1 MPDLP
6 IDPYS
11 QPGPLPE
18 VNKISEVKTTAPS
31 LDEKSLK
38 SWWSKI
44 EASETKRK
52 DELETAYDLAIRYY
66 KSKQFPND
74 NSNNN
79 AVVVNYIASTFRLML
94 NAAYPNQPEYRVTGR
109 NPLGEQTKLIAE
121 MGLNYY
127 ARETDIEDENT
138 MIFIDSLLAGEGVSL
153 EAHSSQLVYTTEPK
167 KESAFPVPDAKE
179 NNTEGINKTPDEL
192 QYAEY
197 IKRSIPVSFR
207 ISPKDFIRDIT
218 AKSFKKARWCGRRIS
233 RKPIEEVLD
242 NSLYRSEALK
252 KLEASV
258 GREDGKIV
266 DLYELQIKRR
276 INGDIELWRL
286 VLCDQLR
293 SDYLYYDKEVYEG
306 EGFNYIIIQPN
317 KLGDDIYVVSEF
329 SQYKG
334 PQDQLNQI
342 HSKINEQISKSMI
355 QPVINEDALTKKGK
369 TAFLKGEGVI
379 TVKTGMNPANNAISQ
394 VETSRVHPDLYK
406 YEMITRDIF
415 RVVSGIGETMR
426 AGAQSTGSDT
436 LGEAQ
441 MIQGGSNLALSGFR
455 KSVRK
460 FLFEQGRKKLQII
473 RQFTTEEQ
481 YIPIM
486 GETGDI
492 PQELIDGK
500 FLKFSSQFIK
510 GDYGLDID
518 LDTMRQTN
526 EEVERA
532 QYERMIKGLLLL
544 EPGLAREGKRI
555 KYYDLAR
562 EWLRKFNKYNPSRY
576 FEDLKLRTADEE
588 NLAMIA
594 MSVMKNAQPFPAQ
607 EGENYDEHLKKHL
620 EFAQSPLK
628 SLIPPQVWTGV
639 VEPHIADTLKRVEEK
654 KQQMAKITQGAS
666 NVRM

>member
-6 IDPYS
+6 IDPYT

-18 VNKISEVKTTAPS
+18 KPAQEVDIPKPS

-52 DELETAYDLAIRYY
+52 EELDMAYDLAIKYY
-66 KSKQFPND
+66 KSRQFPND

-79 AVVVNYIASTFRLML
+79 AIVINYIASTFRLML
-94 NAAYPNQPEYRVTGR
+94 NAAYPNQPEYRITGK

-127 ARETDIEDENT
+127 ARETDIEDENMLT
-138 MIFIDSLLAGEGVSL
+138 FIDSLLAGEGISL
-153 EAHSSQLVYTTEPK
+153 EAHSSQLVYATEPK
-167 KESAFPVPDAKE
+167 KESAFPVPDPKE
-179 NNTEGINKTPDEL
+179 NNNENVNKSPDEL

-207 ISPKDFIRDIT
+207 ISPKDFVRDIT

-233 RKPIEEVLD
+233 QKPVEEVLD
-242 NSLYRSEALK
+242 NSLYRKEALD
-252 KLEASV
+252 KLRQAAGV
-258 GREDGKIV
+258 EDGKTA

-286 VLCDQLR
+286 VLCDQLK

-306 EGFNYIIIQPN
+306 EGFNYVIIQPN
-317 KLGDDIYVVSEF
+317 KLGDDIYAVSEF

-342 HSKINEQISKSMI
+342 HSKINEQISKSMM

-379 TVKTGMNPANNAISQ
+379 TVRTGMNPANNAIAQ

-441 MIQGGSNLALSGFR
+441 MIQSGSNLALSGFR

-486 GETGDI
+486 GDIDDI

-510 GDYGLDID
+510 GDYELDID

-526 EEVERA
+526 EEVERV

-544 EPGLAREGKRI
+544 EPGLTREGKRI
-555 KYYDLAR
+555 KYYDLGQ

-576 FEDLKLRTADEE
+576 FEDLKLRSADEE

-594 MSVMKNAQPFPAQ
+594 MSVTKNAQAFPAQ
-607 EGENYDEHLKKHL
+607 EGENSDEHLKKHL

-628 SLIPPQVWTGV
+628 SLIPPQVWMRV

-654 KQQMAKITQGAS
+654 KQQMAKITGNKS
-666 NVRM
+666 NARM